1 MCTGTVVGL
10 DGNAAAVWNN
20 RDTYSGN
27 HEQGAV
33 NPYVAGGGPV
43 ARRVVLVVPQNT
55 QNMLARAKPNIALIE
70 LLGDARHAEDGWFAQ
85 WFDGF
90 VTAANAL
97 VPAQPLPALAGQS
110 VWAQKA
116 TVPRLEFLMSMPPCA
131 RDDDMPQTGC
141 RGYFSELRA
150 ALTVANLPI
159 LIYHY
164 RPFEALDARRG
175 VHTIAANGAL
185 VGYPNTWLAHG

>member
-1 MCTGTVVGL
+1 VGL
-10 DGNAAAVWNN
+10 DGLASGVWNG

-27 HEQGAV
+27 HAHGAV

-55 QNMLARAKPNIALIE
+55 VNMLARAKPNIALIA
-70 LLGDARHAEDGWFAQ
+70 LLGDARHAEDGWFAR
-85 WFDGF
+85 WFDAF

-97 VPAQPLPALAGQS
+97 VPAQPLPALAGQT

-116 TVPRLEFLMSMPPCA
+116 TSPRIEFLQSMPPCA
-131 RDDDMPQTGC
+131 RDDSMPQTGC
-141 RGYFSELRA
+141 RAYFNELRA
-150 ALTVANLPI
+150 ALTVPNLPI

-164 RPFEALDARRG
+164 RPYEAAETRRG
-175 VHTIAANGAL
+175 VSTVAANGSL
-185 VGYPNTWLAHG
+185 VSYPNSWLAHGGG